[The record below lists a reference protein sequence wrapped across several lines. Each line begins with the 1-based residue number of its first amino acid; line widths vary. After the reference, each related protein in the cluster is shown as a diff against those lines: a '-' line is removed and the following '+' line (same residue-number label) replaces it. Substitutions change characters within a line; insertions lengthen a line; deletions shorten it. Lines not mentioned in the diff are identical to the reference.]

1 MYVKMEI
8 EILSDLSYSFEV
20 EVWLLIYL
28 KHDILCVMNRFVG
41 RHVSKTN

>member
-20 EVWLLIYL
+20 EGSLVA
-28 KHDILCVMNRFVG
+28 DIP
-41 RHVSKTN
+41 KT